1 MPTLRS
7 AISGPRRP
15 TRTLTVVIVED
26 HHAIRAALRM
36 LIDSSADVQV
46 AGEAES
52 VVKAGALIDG
62 LRPDVVLL
70 DRRLN
75 GEDGLDVAR
84 RLRREGRTE
93 AILVLSASDT
103 AADLR
108 EALDAGV
115 DGFLSK
121 SVPSA
126 TLLDGIRR
134 VAGGETVINEE
145 VAYTLVRR
153 TAAGSG

>member
-7 AISGPRRP
+7 AVSDRPRP
-15 TRTLTVVIVED
+15 TSTLTVVIVED

-75 GEDGLDVAR
+75 GEDGLEVAR

-115 DGFLSK
+115 DGFLGK

-134 VAGGETVINEE
+134 VAGGETVITED

-153 TAAGSG
+153 TAVGSG